1 MTTITH
7 YFQNSTLID
16 SWPTYVRL
24 YIVSFWFRSTFFIA
38 FAVCGLTFMLP
49 TMHLESSLSGMLA

>member
-1 MTTITH
+1 
-7 YFQNSTLID
+7 
-16 SWPTYVRL
+16 VRL